1 MSESPQELHKEEIM
15 RLVSIITSLMMMN
28 SRVGTARTL
37 NRQSGHAVVCL
48 IRPAVPPYYLTDLTV
63 ER

>member
-1 MSESPQELHKEEIM
+1 M